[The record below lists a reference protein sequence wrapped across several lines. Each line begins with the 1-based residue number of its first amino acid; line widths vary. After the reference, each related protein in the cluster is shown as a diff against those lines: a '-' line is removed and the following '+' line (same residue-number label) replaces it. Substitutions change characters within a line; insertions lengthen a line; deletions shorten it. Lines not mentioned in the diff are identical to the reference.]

1 MSKIIKKFWDLDEN
15 QFNRKI
21 ESQVEFYTALKSADD
36 FKNFVYWPKELNP
49 KEKHEYKIEN
59 KTFTNCSFAF
69 TKFSNIIF
77 QNCKFHNCK
86 FNHSII
92 QGCRFHDCNFQYVN
106 MFKVTVKK
114 TYVEPNSFRNI
125 IPNIRDFIGC
135 VTNANMCVTFFQE
148 ILDNSKDEGQPE
160 HTKQADYH
168 FRKWKGLNYIQK
180 RFKPEK
186 DNRRTSN
193 WMFIKKFF
201 PNLSLYLLT
210 GYGYR
215 IPNFLIVFVAGFSF
229 FAYKNHLNWK
239 DYGLKQKDLSIDVFN
254 PIEPNISSTFYYT
267 LDCTTKLIDSQ
278 FQATTT
284 FGMGW
289 LTAQSLFGF
298 ILLSALIT
306 IILNKFVR

>member
-1 MSKIIKKFWDLDEN
+1 MSKIIKNFWNLDES
-15 QFNRKI
+15 QFNRRI

-36 FKNFVYWPKELNP
+36 FKNFVFWPNELIP
-49 KEKHEYKIEN
+49 KDKYEYKIEN

-69 TKFSNIIF
+69 TKFENIIF
-77 QNCKFHNCK
+77 QNCKFYNCK
-86 FNHSII
+86 FNHAEII
-92 QGCRFHDCNFQYVN
+92 SCRFHDCKFEYVN
-106 MFKVTVKK
+106 MFKVKIKK
-114 TYVEPNSFRNI
+114 TYIEPNSFRNI
-125 IPNIRDFIGC
+125 IPNIRNFRGC
-135 VTNANMCVTFFQE
+135 IVNANMCVTFFQE

-180 RFKPEK
+180 RFEPEK
-186 DNRRTSN
+186 DSRRTSN
-193 WMFIKKFF
+193 WMFIKKFL
-201 PNLSLYLLT
+201 PNLSLYILT

-215 IPNFLIVFVAGFSF
+215 IPNFLIVFIAGFSF
-229 FAYKNHLNWK
+229 FAFKNYLNWNE
-239 DYGLKQKDLSIDVFN
+239 YGLKQKDLSIDVFN
-254 PIEPNISSTFYYT
+254 PTEPNISSTIYYT
-267 LDCTTKLIDSQ
+267 LDCTTKLVDSQ
-278 FQATTT
+278 FQATTS